1 MDFELRRA
9 FMLQASGIFLR
20 ILATKDKFKLLAG
33 VKSSHLRH

>member
-9 FMLQASGIFLR
+9 LQASGIFLR

-33 VKSSHLRH
+33 VKSSNLRH